1 MDRGG
6 TLHWLIEVAKDH
18 PAFPGH
24 FPTVAVLPG
33 AVLLDEVLTALESQ
47 RGIDPTQW
55 RINSVKFLDLVRPGD
70 ALHLEHEVSKD
81 GSIRFTVST
90 GGRKVAGGSLSKAAQ
105 AAPPIGSA

>member
-6 TLHWLIEVAKDH
+6 TVHRLIEVAKDH

-24 FPTVAVLPG
+24 FPKVPVLPG

-47 RGIDPTQW
+47 RGIDLTQW
-55 RINSVKFLDLVRPGD
+55 HITSAKFLGLVRPGD

-81 GSIRFTVST
+81 GSIRFTLSAA
-90 GGRKVAGGSLSKAAQ
+90 GRKVAGGSLSKT
-105 AAPPIGSA
+105 APPIGSA